1 MRLTRNSHVKNKLLL
16 LLIELV
22 TTIAIKNII
31 DAIQVPVIMSCKISK
46 SNSNYKT
53 TKNINQDSNEGNH
66 PTHESSINQKFLM
79 FTSRQH
85 SNTWWYMPYKVID
98 RGPNKNAD

>member
-31 DAIQVPVIMSCKISK
+31 DAIQVPVIMSCKISI

-53 TKNINQDSNEGNH
+53 TNNINQDSNEGNH
-66 PTHESSINQKFLM
+66 PTHESSIN
-79 FTSRQH
+79 
-85 SNTWWYMPYKVID
+85 
-98 RGPNKNAD
+98 